1 MKQII
6 YGPTGFGKTHL
17 ILHGLKHKKRVIL
30 ISSNGVAKEMEH
42 VGLSPL
48 PEEDIF
54 TLSSHEGT
62 WKLNH
67 KTEIGFDITGFTEEQ
82 IYALEQLFTAL
93 EKSKITKNADYT
105 IVFLN
110 MYCLIGNRQLVKRM
124 EKWSAD
130 VIIDHT
136 CTEREADIEIEM
148 GGFRKSGK
156 WAELFVKK
164 ILLMAPIFRS
174 MTKSMLW

>member
-17 ILHGLKHKKRVIL
+17 ILHSLKHKRGVIL
-30 ISSNGVAKEMEH
+30 ISSNGVAEEMKN

-54 TLSSHEGT
+54 KLSPIEGK

-67 KTEIGFDITGFTEEQ
+67 KTEIGFDIIGLAEEQ
-82 IYALEQLFTAL
+82 TYALEQLFTSL
-93 EKSKITKNADYT
+93 EKAKITKNTDYT
-105 IVFLN
+105 IVIIN
-110 MYCLIGNRQLVKRM
+110 MYCLIGNRQLIKRI

-130 VIIDHT
+130 VIIDLT
-136 CTEREADIEIEM
+136 CVEREVDKADIEIEM
-148 GGFRKSGK
+148 GCFRKSGK
-156 WAELFVKK
+156 WAELFLSTNQKQK
-164 ILLMAPIFRS
+164 NITTPGNS
-174 MTKSMLW
+174 